1 MRKNI
6 LVLSYLLLA
15 GSAIIFSGCK
25 RGEDD
30 PFFSLHSRDARLT
43 QKWTLTSMNGTIV
56 NTFTDPDS
64 IINVEY
70 TYDGTNIYITEN
82 DSTVSFSYIFDME
95 IKNNGEVFS
104 EEFFNIIETDN
115 PSQQSSKTSFWFWG
129 NDNKNKTIVNLDL
142 TGLLAPYQTYH
153 IPRLAWNDMTLEI
166 AYSDNYTETA
176 ELASSI
182 NVNFILEFAVDLVE

>member
-6 LVLSYLLLA
+6 SVISFILLA
-15 GSAIIFSGCK
+15 ASAIIFSGCK

-30 PFFSLHSRDARLT
+30 PFLSLHSRDARLT
-43 QKWTLTSMNGTIV
+43 QKWILTSMSGTIV

-70 TYDGTNIYITEN
+70 TYDGTNIYITTN
-82 DSTVSFSYIFDME
+82 DSTVSFAYIFNME

-115 PSQQSSKTSFWFWG
+115 PAQISSKTSFWYWG
-129 NDNKNKTIVNLDL
+129 NETRNKTVVNLDL
-142 TGLLAPYQTYH
+142 TGILADYPTYD

-166 AYSDNYTETA
+166 AFSDNYTISGSIA
-176 ELASSI
+176 ESK
-182 NVNFILEFAVDLVE
+182 NVNFVLEFAIDLN